1 MPLQS
6 NFAFTIEEH
15 DPQGRWPFV
24 VHAGA
29 NNISVAR
36 AAYFEMLK
44 HLPERRVLLRNGAR
58 VILSS
63 DRKQDT
69 PPT

>member
-6 NFAFTIEEH
+6 PFTFTVEEH

-36 AAYFEMLK
+36 AAYFEAVK
-44 HLPERRVLLRNGAR
+44 HLPEGRVLLRSGAR
-58 VILSS
+58 VILNS
-63 DRKQDT
+63 DKSAAST
-69 PPT
+69 